1 MAVKKKTKDKDK
13 DPVKV
18 PSTKSKNTLGIESTP
33 RSVVDRTAKKR
44 TGGADAIEAQQ
55 ILGTVAPVVAAD
67 RPEGGEPYISEQM
80 KLYNAWLKK
89 IIIAHILAPLNYLE
103 YNSTL

>member
-13 DPVKV
+13 DDKKV
-18 PSTKSKNTLGIESTP
+18 PSLKSSNTLGLGWTP

-55 ILGTVAPVVAAD
+55 ALGTVAPVVAAD
-67 RPEGGEPYISEQM
+67 RPEGGDPYISEQM

-89 IIIAHILAPLNYLE
+89 QKDKEP
-103 YNSTL
+103 